1 MKEAKGQPAISAFTW
16 RKEKMGSIRSACF
29 SLLLVACLSTMGCTG
44 QLFRDF
50 GRININGETTQAFES
65 YSVNPDYRY
74 YISGPETYPN
84 AIIGIH
90 RDRRIDPDS
99 LWKEVE
105 MTPKVMRTLVDNM
118 KQKTSTRLHFLYGF
132 DLLDPKGQQIGVWYS
147 IQTARTCLQIKKD
160 GSVRVDTPDLDTYE
174 QLNSETGLTL
184 ESG

>member
-1 MKEAKGQPAISAFTW
+1 
-16 RKEKMGSIRSACF
+16 MGSIRSACF

-50 GRININGETTQAFES
+50 GRFNLNGETTQAFES

-74 YISGPETYPN
+74 YISGPDIYPN

-90 RDRRIDPDS
+90 RDYRIDPDR

-105 MTPKVMRTLVDNM
+105 MTPTVMRTLVENM
-118 KQKTSTRLHFLYGF
+118 KQKTSTESSFSLRIQSAGPERPADRSLV
-132 DLLDPKGQQIGVWYS
+132 LDPDGPDLP
-147 IQTARTCLQIKKD
+147 ADKKRWIRSD
-160 GSVRVDTPDLDTYE
+160 RSPDLDTYE
-174 QLNSETGLTL
+174 QLNRETGLTL